1 MSEKPTPPTPSLA
14 AMLVCDTTI
23 RDAETGKVSLI
34 GIFERI
40 VTPAFPATHGS
51 LSVYAKIADAEG
63 AYAFRLELRHLP
75 TLQLV
80 GQVDTPPARVQ
91 DRLESQELIFRV
103 DHLVLPGPGR
113 YEFRLFANGHF
124 VGQKSFEV
132 SPPPAPASPP
142 SVA

>member
-1 MSEKPTPPTPSLA
+1 MPDSPTLPTPSLA

-23 RDAETGKVSLI
+23 RDIETGKVSLI
-34 GIFERI
+34 GVFERI

-63 AYAFRLELRHLP
+63 EYAFRLELRHLP

-80 GQVDTPPARVQ
+80 GQVETPPAQVK

-103 DHLVLPGPGR
+103 DHLVLPAPGR

-124 VGQKSFEV
+124 VGQKVFEA
-132 SPPPAPASPP
+132 SIPPPP
-142 SVA
+142 SATA

>member
-1 MSEKPTPPTPSLA
+1 MPDSPTPPTPSLA

-23 RDAETGKVSLI
+23 RDIETGKVSLI
-34 GIFERI
+34 GVFERI

-63 AYAFRLELRHLP
+63 EYAFRLELRHLP

-80 GQVDTPPARVQ
+80 GQVETPPAQVK

-103 DHLVLPGPGR
+103 DHLVLPAPGR

-124 VGQKSFEV
+124 VGQKAFEA
-132 SPPPAPASPP
+132 STPPPP
-142 SVA
+142 SATA